1 MAMVNWYDGIKE
13 EKKYTMNSTIA
24 DIGEWACKFLA
35 KHGFVI
41 YDKKDDG
48 DHFIGYTIIG
58 LLTIGAIGGPL
69 IIIYRLIEKA
79 IAFFGSL

>member
-1 MAMVNWYDGIKE
+1 MRSLGKLTCW
-13 EKKYTMNSTIA
+13 
-24 DIGEWACKFLA
+24 FLA

-58 LLTIGAIGGPL
+58 FLTIGAIGGPL
-69 IIIYRLIEKA
+69 IIIYCLIEKA

>member
-1 MAMVNWYDGIKE
+1 
-13 EKKYTMNSTIA
+13 MNSIISL
-24 DIGEWACKFLA
+24 IGEWACKFLA

-58 LLTIGAIGGPL
+58 FLTIGAIGGPL

>member
-1 MAMVNWYDGIKE
+1 
-13 EKKYTMNSTIA
+13 MNSIISL
-24 DIGEWACKFLA
+24 IGEWACKFLA

-48 DHFIGYTIIG
+48 DHFIGYTIMG

-79 IAFFGSL
+79 IAFFGSLS